1 MIKYDKILKQLYKI
15 REIYDSFQ
23 KEGFQKIQKTISK
36 KEDFENTEICR
47 LCFEPEGDFENIF
60 LNPCKCIGSMKWI
73 HKSCLLESIDILES
87 DICTVCK
94 YQYKTTE
101 FTHSKFYR
109 ILCKYKEHISK
120 YLSYG
125 VIILITLLFRFGFL
139 KKKRILNKTYTS
151 IKFTCLIIMSIHI
164 TICIFKMLQYYI
176 QNNYI
181 LFNLNDFILI
191 GDGHMFNTYFILKYY
206 IDIGLDRIKTVSKP
220 SEAEYVN
227 YNPKSSF
234 VVS

>member
-1 MIKYDKILKQLYKI
+1 MLVDVLKHLYKI
-15 REIYDSFQ
+15 RELYENNFQ
-23 KEGFQKIQKTISK
+23 KETFQKINSK
-36 KEDFENTEICR
+36 DNSDFENTEICR
-47 LCFEPEGDFENIF
+47 LCFEPEGNFENIF

-73 HKSCLLESIDILES
+73 HKRCLLESIEILES

-101 FTHSKFYR
+101 FKHSKLYR
-109 ILCKYKEHISK
+109 ILCKYKEQISK

-176 QNNYI
+176 QNSTI

-206 IDIGLDRIKTVSKP
+206 IDIGLDRIKTFSKP

-227 YNPKSSF
+227 M
-234 VVS
+234 

>member
-1 MIKYDKILKQLYKI
+1 MLVDVLKHLYKI
-15 REIYDSFQ
+15 RELYENKYERNSIFQ
-23 KEGFQKIQKTISK
+23 TINSK
-36 KEDFENTEICR
+36 DNYDFENTEICR
-47 LCFEPEGDFENIF
+47 LCFEPEGRFENIF

>member
-73 HKSCLLESIDILES
+73 HKCCLLESIDILES

-101 FTHSKFYR
+101 FKNSKLY
-109 ILCKYKEHISK
+109 LLLSKYKEKISIFV
-120 YLSYG
+120 SYG
-125 VIILITLLFRFGFL
+125 IIGLSILLFRFEFL
-139 KKKRILNKTYTS
+139 KKKKILNKTYTS
-151 IKFTCLIIMSIHI
+151 IKLTCLIIMLLHI
-164 TICIFKMLQYYI
+164 VICLFKMLQYYFE
-176 QNNYI
+176 NGYI
-181 LFNLNDFILI
+181 FFNLNDFILI
-191 GDGHMFNTYFILKYY
+191 GDGHMFNTYFILKNY
-206 IDIGLDRIKTVSKP
+206 IDICLDKIKRFSKP
-220 SEAEYVN
+220 NEIEYVN
-227 YNPKSSF
+227 YNSKLQS
-234 VVS
+234 